1 VAAHIRILHV
11 LDHSIPLHSGY
22 AFRTKAI
29 LEHQR
34 ALGFETFQLTAS
46 RYNLAPS
53 GREDVDGITFYR
65 TARSSELLHKL
76 PVINQLTVV
85 RELRD
90 RLDEVVS
97 ETRPDVIHAH
107 SPCLTALAALP
118 VARRRG
124 IPLAYEMR
132 ALWEDGAVDH
142 GTDRAGS
149 LRYRASRALETYA
162 LRRVNAVTTI
172 CEGLRGEIV
181 ARGISPDKVTVVRN
195 AVDAE
200 RFAREPARDSA
211 LVAAHGLDPGPVL
224 GFIGSF
230 YRYEGLAV
238 LLTAVR
244 RLKESFPHLRVL
256 LVGGGPEVAALK
268 AQATELGIDEHVV
281 FTDRVPNDRIQDY
294 YALADLMI
302 YPRLSTRL
310 TELVTPLK
318 PIEAMVLG
326 RPLAAS
332 DVGGHRE
339 LIRDGV
345 DGVLFVAGDP
355 GALADAVTKLL
366 NDAPKRALLAREAR
380 RRALTDMRWEQ
391 SVAAYTGVYE
401 RLLASRTAAAG

>member
-1 VAAHIRILHV
+1 M
-11 LDHSIPLHSGY
+11 
-22 AFRTKAI
+22 
-29 LEHQR
+29 
-34 ALGFETFQLTAS
+34 
-46 RYNLAPS
+46 
-53 GREDVDGITFYR
+53 DGITFYR

-124 IPLAYEMR
+124 IPLDYEMR

-211 LVAAHGLDPGPVL
+211 LVAAHGPRSRTGARFHRIVL
-224 GFIGSF
+224 RCRRTGG
-230 YRYEGLAV
+230 AC
-238 LLTAVR
+238 LTAVR
-244 RLKESFPHLRVL
+244 RLKESFPQLRVL

-391 SVAAYTGVYE
+391 SVATYTGVYGRRSQAGGRG
-401 RLLASRTAAAG
+401 RLTRPQRGGDGALQRRRT